1 MRNNPM
7 SSFISAPFISKPH
20 PKSKHRGMTLVEGM
34 IYLAIAAFVLVAAV
48 GLIKKALSSS
58 DVSKEQQALVELMT
72 LTPQLRST
80 DGYGSSGTNL
90 IPQLEI
96 IGAIPSTMSLVGDS
110 LYNTWGGEIAVTS
123 TGMGYRITDQ
133 SVPQEPCVKI
143 AKMISATNEIKTS
156 INSGSAV
163 RGEVSTAQAVQ
174 SCSNEDENTIV
185 IEALR

>member
-1 MRNNPM
+1 M
-7 SSFISAPFISKPH
+7 SNSFINTFGFQTSSPRLH
-20 PKSKHRGMTLVEGM
+20 PKRMNRGMTLIEGI

-58 DVSKEQQALVELMT
+58 DVNKEQQALVQLLT

-80 DGYGSSGTNL
+80 NGYGNSGTNL
-90 IPQLEI
+90 VPQLET

-110 LYNTWGGEIAVTS
+110 LYNTWGGEMTVVS
-123 TGMGYRITDQ
+123 TGMGYKVTDK

-143 AKMISATNEIKTS
+143 TKMISATNEIKTS
-156 INSGSAV
+156 VNSGSAV
-163 RGEVSTAQAVQ
+163 RGEVSTAQAMQ
-174 SCSNEDENTIV
+174 FCSNEDENTIV